1 MVRTVTVLV
10 LLGLLSLPAHAQK
23 RVALVIG
30 NSAYQHTPRLENPKN
45 DAADMAAVLKQ
56 LGFQVIDGF
65 HLDKTAF
72 ERKVRDFSVAWRTAE
87 VGLFFYAGHGL
98 QVGGQNYLVP
108 VDAKAETADAL
119 DWEMVRLDLVQRTME
134 RAVSTNIIFLD
145 ACRNNPLAR
154 NLARAMGTRSADIG
168 GGLAAVESGVGTLIS
183 FSTQPGNV
191 AQDGAGRNS
200 PFTGALVKRIAES
213 NDDLSA
219 LLIDVRND
227 VRKETQNRQVP
238 WEHSALTGRFYF
250 NPAARP
256 ASSAAPATQSAQ
268 PQPSDAAQA
277 WPLAE
282 RSTDPAVLEAFIN
295 YYGDTFYGAMAR
307 SRLAELKRQQVAV
320 AEPPKAPPSLP
331 SANSSAGTAPS
342 PQADENEM
350 RTRYAA
356 LVGQGGTSIFKRDY
370 DGAIAEYSEAIR
382 LIPANALAFFGRGL
396 AYGRKGDHDRAIAD
410 YSEAIR
416 LDPKYA
422 IAFHN
427 RGMAYANKSEYD
439 RAIADYSET
448 IRLDPKHAQAFI
460 NRGLAYANKGDHDR
474 AIADYGEAIRLN
486 SNYATAF
493 NNRGIAYANKRG
505 YDRAIADYSEAIR
518 LDPKHTTAFYNRGLA
533 YSNKGDQDRAIAD
546 YSEAIRL
553 DPKHANAFF
562 NRGLA
567 YGRKSEYDRAIA
579 DYSEVIQFDPKNAGA
594 LINRGNAYRDKGDH
608 DRAIADYSTALRLDS
623 NSIHPDGVKLAFFN
637 RGTAYASK
645 REYQRAIA
653 DYSEAIRLDPKYV
666 NAFSN
671 RGRAYANKG
680 DQDRAIAD
688 YSEAIRL
695 DPKYVNAFSNRGR
708 AYANKGDQD
717 RAIADY
723 SEAIRLDPKSVDA
736 FFYRGLSYGSKREY
750 DR

>member
-1 MVRTVTVLV
+1 MFLRTSFFLFIVVFAFAGIAADV
-10 LLGLLSLPAHAQK
+10 HADQ

-45 DAADMAAVLKQ
+45 DATDMAAVLKQ

-65 HLDKTAF
+65 DLDKTAF
-72 ERKVRDFSVAWRTAE
+72 ERKVRDFSVALRTAE

-277 WPLAE
+277 WSLAE
-282 RSTDPAVLEAFIN
+282 RSTDPAVLEAFIK
-295 YYGDTFYGAMAR
+295 YYGDTFYAAMAR
-307 SRLAELKRQQVAV
+307 SRLAEMKRQQVAV
-320 AEPPKAPPSLP
+320 AELPKAPP
-331 SANSSAGTAPS
+331 SANSSAGSGPP
-342 PQADENEM
+342 PQEFKNSREM
-350 RTRYAA
+350 REQYAA
-356 LVGQGGTSIFKRDY
+356 LVSQGHRSANNRDY
-370 DGAIAEYSEAIR
+370 DAAIAEYSEAIR
-382 LIPANALAFFGRGL
+382 LNSKDSQAFFARGL
-396 AYGRKGDHDRAIAD
+396 AFSNKGDNDRAITD

-416 LDPKYA
+416 LEPQYA
-422 IAFHN
+422 AAFNN
-427 RGMAYANKSEYD
+427 RGD
-439 RAIADYSET
+439 
-448 IRLDPKHAQAFI
+448 
-460 NRGLAYANKGDHDR
+460 AYANKGDYNR
-474 AIADYGEAIRLN
+474 AISDYNEAIRLEPQ
-486 SNYATAF
+486 YA
-493 NNRGIAYANKRG
+493 
-505 YDRAIADYSEAIR
+505 
-518 LDPKHTTAFYNRGLA
+518 
-533 YSNKGDQDRAIAD
+533 
-546 YSEAIRL
+546 
-553 DPKHANAFF
+553 
-562 NRGLA
+562 
-567 YGRKSEYDRAIA
+567 
-579 DYSEVIQFDPKNAGA
+579 
-594 LINRGNAYRDKGDH
+594 
-608 DRAIADYSTALRLDS
+608 
-623 NSIHPDGVKLAFFN
+623 LAFC
-637 RGTAYASK
+637 
-645 REYQRAIA
+645 
-653 DYSEAIRLDPKYV
+653 
-666 NAFSN
+666 N
-671 RGRAYANKG
+671 RGRAKRAKG
-680 DQDRAIAD
+680 DGTGGGADIDRA
-688 YSEAIRL
+688 
-695 DPKYVNAFSNRGR
+695 K
-708 AYANKGDQD
+708 Q
-717 RAIADY
+717 
-723 SEAIRLDPKSVDA
+723 
-736 FFYRGLSYGSKREY
+736 LSPSICR
-750 DR
+750 

>member
-10 LLGLLSLPAHAQK
+10 LLVLLSFPARAEK
-23 RVALVIG
+23 RVALIIG

-45 DAADMAAVLKQ
+45 DATDMAAVLKQ
-56 LGFQVIDGF
+56 LGFEVIDGPD
-65 HLDKTAF
+65 LDKVAF
-72 ERKVRDFSVAWRTAE
+72 ERKVRDFSVALRTAE

-98 QVGGQNYLVP
+98 QVAGQNYLVP

-119 DWEMVRLDLVQRTME
+119 DWEMLRLDLVQRTME
-134 RAVSTNIIFLD
+134 RAASTNIIFLD

-307 SRLAELKRQQVAV
+307 SRLAELKRQQVVV
-320 AEPPKAPPSLP
+320 AEPPKAPPTQTTTAADTKYLP
-331 SANSSAGTAPS
+331 SQSPFGVLLVAEGNRQAGYR
-342 PQADENEM
+342 DFD
-350 RTRYAA
+350 AA
-356 LVGQGGTSIFKRDY
+356 IT
-370 DGAIAEYSEAIR
+370 
-382 LIPANALAFFGRGL
+382 
-396 AYGRKGDHDRAIAD
+396 D

-422 IAFHN
+422 LAFHN
-427 RGMAYANKSEYD
+427 RGAAYANKGDRD
-439 RAIADYSET
+439 RAIADY
-448 IRLDPKHAQAFI
+448 D
-460 NRGLAYANKGDHDR
+460 
-474 AIADYGEAIRLN
+474 
-486 SNYATAF
+486 
-493 NNRGIAYANKRG
+493 
-505 YDRAIADYSEAIR
+505 EAIR
-518 LDPKHTTAFYNRGLA
+518 LDPQYA
-533 YSNKGDQDRAIAD
+533 
-546 YSEAIRL
+546 
-553 DPKHANAFF
+553 
-562 NRGLA
+562 
-567 YGRKSEYDRAIA
+567 
-579 DYSEVIQFDPKNAGA
+579 
-594 LINRGNAYRDKGDH
+594 
-608 DRAIADYSTALRLDS
+608 
-623 NSIHPDGVKLAFFN
+623 LAFC
-637 RGTAYASK
+637 
-645 REYQRAIA
+645 
-653 DYSEAIRLDPKYV
+653 
-666 NAFSN
+666 N
-671 RGRAYANKG
+671 RGRAKRAKG
-680 DQDRAIAD
+680 DETGAGADINRA
-688 YSEAIRL
+688 
-695 DPKYVNAFSNRGR
+695 N
-708 AYANKGDQD
+708 Q
-717 RAIADY
+717 
-723 SEAIRLDPKSVDA
+723 
-736 FFYRGLSYGSKREY
+736 LSPS
-750 DR
+750 